1 MIKILAMNL
10 PWDLSVLSST
20 EFGSSI
26 ASKEYHL
33 YMLQP
38 VGIYTGQGLH
48 LQVVSGPP
56 LLPRCSPTAI
66 KNFDG
71 EEKDLM

>member
-1 MIKILAMNL
+1 MYVMKL

-20 EFGSSI
+20 EFDSSI

-38 VGIYTGQGLH
+38 VGIYMGLKLH
-48 LQVVSGPP
+48 LQVVLGR
-56 LLPRCSPTAI
+56 LLPPSCFLAVI
-66 KNFDG
+66 ENFDG
-71 EEKDLM
+71 KKKI